1 MDSFV
6 KILLEDDMAL
16 QTSQT
21 KPLVNAI
28 VNRHPI
34 SFMYTGPRKGKNSVL
49 SGKRMN
55 GEAVAL
61 GLSKKGNLIIRV
73 FVPSPNVSKKGFNK
87 TNWRTF
93 MVSRM
98 RNIQIHDDKSF
109 DLNRPQFK
117 SGDDDSMTVTY
128 VTSDTTK
135 KPEIKPIKKVKVE
148 PTQPQVKPTKPEPV
162 AKTEPEVKPTEPI
175 TVEPTQQE
183 LPQPKPDEKPSVEPI
198 QTPQDNDNQDYE
210 NKQKELLKTKQ
221 ADWIN
226 KQKEIGGNIKP
237 GQGTRERFKKEV
249 EKELPQP
256 KPTEKPNENPEDNKL
271 QESLKR
277 IKHLMF

>member
-34 SFMYTGPRKGKNSVL
+34 SFMYTGPRKGKDSVL

-73 FVPSPNVSKKGFNK
+73 FIPSPNVSKKGFNK

-98 RNIQIHDDKSF
+98 RNIQIHDDRMF

-148 PTQPQVKPTKPEPV
+148 PTQPQVEPTKPEPTS
-162 AKTEPEVKPTEPI
+162 KLEPITKPEVKPT

-183 LPQPKPDEKPSVEPI
+183 LPQPKPDEKPSVNPI
-198 QTPQDNDNQDYE
+198 QTPQDNI
-210 NKQKELLKTKQ
+210 NKEKDLYKKKES
-221 ADWIN
+221 DWIN

-237 GQGTRERFKKEV
+237 GQGTRERFKKEI

-256 KPTEKPNENPEDNKL
+256 KPDEKPNENPEDNKL